1 MESLK
6 PQPGIYRH
14 FKGKKYRVIGVGK
27 LGKSIG
33 TDGLLG
39 VGRYSE
45 GDNSEVYI
53 YGRGNSFVLEGNI
66 PKDLEGVIYEQL
78 YDSDCGDFKKGA
90 LWIRP
95 LEMFLQAVPAD
106 GREVPRFEYIGKD
119 NEQGTG

>member
-14 FKGKKYRVIGVGK
+14 FKGKKYSVIGVGRH
-27 LGKSIG
+27 GQSVG
-33 TDGLLG
+33 TDGLLE

-45 GDNSEVYI
+45 GKDLEVFVYK
-53 YGRGNSFVLEGNI
+53 RGNSFVIEGNI
-66 PKDLEGVIYEQL
+66 PRDLEFVIYEQL

-90 LWIRP
+90 FWVRP